1 VAGQAGKRGFC
12 CPALWARED
21 GNLSS
26 GRTDREPAT
35 AIREPVAVIAS
46 PVAANVSPGTAPV
59 AAIVSPNSSPFA
71 SRRADDCEPLHLPA
85 LRFHP
90 AALNLGDCFS
100 YALSQAAGEP
110 LLFRGNDFI
119 QTDVARC

>member
-1 VAGQAGKRGFC
+1 M
-12 CPALWARED
+12 
-21 GNLSS
+21 
-26 GRTDREPAT
+26 
-35 AIREPVAVIAS
+35 IAS
-46 PVAANVSPGTAPV
+46 HYTY
-59 AAIVSPNSSPFA
+59 
-71 SRRADDCEPLHLPA
+71 RRFGKS
-85 LRFHP
+85 FHP